1 MRDMRDALGALG
13 PVSGSEPE
21 LNNLTVAMTVV
32 DVGDIVFLTSD
43 GISDNFD
50 PVVGKFAM
58 PRKPPN
64 QEQVGAAPK
73 ATTEADGDDHKPP
86 PTTTTTGNGKGAD
99 SKAKSK
105 PFHGAVDNRL
115 TDFSVFVCS
124 T

>member
-32 DVGDIVFLTSD
+32 DAGDIVFLTSD

-58 PRKPPN
+58 PKKE
-64 QEQVGAAPK
+64 QE
-73 ATTEADGDDHKPP
+73 ATDIGSENK
-86 PTTTTTGNGKGAD
+86 N
-99 SKAKSK
+99 
-105 PFHGAVDNRL
+105 
-115 TDFSVFVCS
+115 
-124 T
+124 